1 MRGLPGLDTMFVLD
15 THVIRAQ
22 HILRR
27 RELIFR
33 GFSLFIACLTLFL
46 VFGMGE
52 TLIWFVGR
60 MVIYLPF
67 MWVAARLP
75 DRLTG
80 WRLIGLVIWI
90 LVDTLSYTLMAVWLW
105 YLDDRVLDL
114 FAMAIIVTAMLSV
127 SWVRAESALLWVCDS
142 ISIAVTVM
150 LVPIIY
156 YLQGGGLIETIMG
169 FGVFALVLVYFVMAN
184 FSVWRARKETRQA
197 QGLEVARAKRDAV
210 GKLAGGMAHDFN
222 NLLTVVLGNLELAR
236 LTTKPGDRAEYIA
249 EAERSAK
256 RGAEM
261 IKQLLAFSRK
271 ARLETRTVDVAEIF
285 DGVTPLISNV
295 LGPQHRMICAPVP
308 KGLPKIRVDTGKV
321 QSVLLEL
328 FLNARDAMPR
338 GGDIRLEAM
347 ETTALDIPTVSL
359 SVQDTGEGIAAD
371 RLSLVCD
378 PFYSTRN
385 KATGLG
391 LSMVRGIVEQSGGRL
406 DITSEPGQGTCVTL
420 HFAAATQAV
429 GTLPSEA
436 SKLGPHRAAHR
447 LR

>member
-1 MRGLPGLDTMFVLD
+1 
-15 THVIRAQ
+15 
-22 HILRR
+22 
-27 RELIFR
+27 
-33 GFSLFIACLTLFL
+33 
-46 VFGMGE
+46 
-52 TLIWFVGR
+52 
-60 MVIYLPF
+60 
-67 MWVAARLP
+67 
-75 DRLTG
+75 
-80 WRLIGLVIWI
+80 
-90 LVDTLSYTLMAVWLW
+90 
-105 YLDDRVLDL
+105 
-114 FAMAIIVTAMLSV
+114 
-127 SWVRAESALLWVCDS
+127 
-142 ISIAVTVM
+142 
-150 LVPIIY
+150 
-156 YLQGGGLIETIMG
+156 
-169 FGVFALVLVYFVMAN
+169 MAN